1 MPLFFPSP
9 EIQLVKT
16 TAVTKKKKKKEMPDV
31 KGHPWEVVSGVKK
44 LLLSF
49 G

>member
-1 MPLFFPSP
+1 M
-9 EIQLVKT
+9 KT
-16 TAVTKKKKKKEMPDV
+16 TAVTKKKKKKKEMPDV

>member
-16 TAVTKKKKKKEMPDV
+16 TAVTKKKEMPDV